1 MEIRINEM
9 QVEKKMIISERIF
22 LLGRKADVD
31 IYHTHLQSKEFI
43 CLSRLTEYSCNIV
56 LLQCENYQIQ
66 LQMHQWNRYQALL
79 IYISS
84 HQEKHSLSEFPYR

>member
-1 MEIRINEM
+1 MKIRINEM

-43 CLSRLTEYSCNIV
+43 MLK
-56 LLQCENYQIQ
+56 
-66 LQMHQWNRYQALL
+66 
-79 IYISS
+79 SS
-84 HQEKHSLSEFPYR
+84 DRIFM